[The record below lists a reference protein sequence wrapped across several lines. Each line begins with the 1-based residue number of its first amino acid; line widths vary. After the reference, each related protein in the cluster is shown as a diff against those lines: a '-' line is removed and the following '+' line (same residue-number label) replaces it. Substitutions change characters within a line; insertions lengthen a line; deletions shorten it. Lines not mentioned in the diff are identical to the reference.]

1 MANKSEKMQVTQVVE
16 LLRQG
21 NIEALVHVPQSL
33 VIQATAELGKAN
45 RQRGLGATVY
55 EASGSIG
62 ITGIRTRPIVAYGA
76 EWDAIEAFMSTD
88 AFKEARANPL
98 CSTGTDDP
106 RYAGYREQA
115 KAKAKAEREARK

>member
-16 LLRQG
+16 LLPQG

-106 RYAGYREQA
+106 RYAAYREAA